1 MAWIESH
8 QSLSRHRKTLKTAGR
23 LSVDRHK
30 LIGHLMELW
39 WWALDNVGVEGR
51 LTEMTHTEIASASQ
65 WEGDPQEFLDAL
77 IYGEFIDNTSEGL
90 VLHDWYDYA
99 GKLIES
105 RERERER
112 SRKRRETT
120 SGQPAVDQRS
130 TVGTV
135 PNPTVPNSTNN
146 KTLVTPVERRELREL
161 AKGREEGFL
170 EWWNAYPR
178 KGDKKRTRKVWEK
191 LFPLKE
197 KPERLE
203 QTLQNLWLHTE
214 AYKREVA
221 GKEKQYIKLPATF
234 LNAIDVSEPPE

>member
-1 MAWIESH
+1 
-8 QSLSRHRKTLKTAGR
+8 
-23 LSVDRHK
+23 
-30 LIGHLMELW
+30 
-39 WWALDNVGVEGR
+39 VGVEGR

-135 PNPTVPNSTNN
+135 SITTSI
-146 KTLVTPVERRELREL
+146 
-161 AKGREEGFL
+161 FL
-170 EWWNAYPR
+170 LIVSPSIAYTSSQFPQILLQVYTKLKPLIPR
-178 KGDKKRTRKVWEK
+178 
-191 LFPLKE
+191 
-197 KPERLE
+197 
-203 QTLQNLWLHTE
+203 
-214 AYKREVA
+214 
-221 GKEKQYIKLPATF
+221 
-234 LNAIDVSEPPE
+234 S